1 MACDLPE
8 SEHLVRKPR
17 FGLESVRVLVRV
29 GVGAWVCVC
38 VSLPSTW
45 EKRVTPDRCLFYA
58 ATCFDKTN
66 NKFSQA

>member
-38 VSLPSTW
+38 V
-45 EKRVTPDRCLFYA
+45 
-58 ATCFDKTN
+58 
-66 NKFSQA
+66 